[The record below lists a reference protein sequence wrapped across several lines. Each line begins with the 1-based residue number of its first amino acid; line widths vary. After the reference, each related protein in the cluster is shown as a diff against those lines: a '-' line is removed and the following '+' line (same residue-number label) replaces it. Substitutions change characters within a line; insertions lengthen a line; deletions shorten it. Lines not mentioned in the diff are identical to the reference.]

1 MRRKE
6 PEIES
11 MTFTTRKHTHRLR
24 QGSALAVPK
33 AAEGSGVSTP
43 EVGGNDRRASDEM
56 GPVNTKVHLVGAG
69 PGDPELLTLKAHALI
84 RSADL
89 ILHDDLVSA
98 PILALAGPQALLVN
112 VGKRC
117 GVKKI
122 TQPEVSRLMISS
134 ARRGLKVVRLK
145 SGDPGVFG
153 RLAEEL
159 DALEAAGIPF
169 EVVPGITAGAAA
181 AASLGVSLTDRRTS
195 SRIVFVSGHHACENQ
210 RREKPDWKSLAAE
223 DATLVVYMPGRDVS
237 TIARELLD
245 GGLSHHTPAV
255 IVSRA
260 TTPDQRVWRTTLGE
274 LRHSPPMDA
283 PSILIIGRSLERAAR
298 HPNPQIL
305 ALVDTVARTDP
316 QRSVSP

>member
-11 MTFTTRKHTHRLR
+11 MTAATTAR
-24 QGSALAVPK
+24 
-33 AAEGSGVSTP
+33 
-43 EVGGNDRRASDEM
+43 
-56 GPVNTKVHLVGAG
+56 VHIVGAG
-69 PGDPELLTLKAHALI
+69 PGDPELLTLKSHALI

-98 PILALAGPQALLVN
+98 PVLALAGAQALLAN

-122 TQPEVSRLMISS
+122 TQPEINRLMISS
-134 ARRGLKVVRLK
+134 AQRGLKVVRLK

-159 DALEAAGIPF
+159 DALEAAGVPY

-181 AASLGVSLTDRRTS
+181 AASLGVSLTDRRSS
-195 SRIVFVSGHHACENQ
+195 SRIVFVSGHHARENEH
-210 RREKPDWKSLAAE
+210 REKPDWKSLAAE
-223 DATLVVYMPGRDVS
+223 DATLVVYMPGRDV
-237 TIARELLD
+237 TGIAHDILAAGRSVD
-245 GGLSHHTPAV
+245 TPAV

-260 TTPDQRVWRTTLGE
+260 TTPDQRVWRITVGE
-274 LRHSPPMDA
+274 LRDAPLMDA
-283 PSILIIGRSLERAAR
+283 PSILLIGRSLKRASR
-298 HPNPQIL
+298 HLNSQIM
-305 ALVDTVARTDP
+305 ALVDTVTRTSQ
-316 QRSVSP
+316 QRSVSA

>member
-1 MRRKE
+1 MSAA
-6 PEIES
+6 P
-11 MTFTTRKHTHRLR
+11 TTR
-24 QGSALAVPK
+24 
-33 AAEGSGVSTP
+33 
-43 EVGGNDRRASDEM
+43 
-56 GPVNTKVHLVGAG
+56 VHLVGAG
-69 PGDPELLTLKAHALI
+69 PGDPELLTLKSHALI

-98 PILALAGPQALLVN
+98 PVLALAAPQALLVN
-112 VGKRC
+112 IGKRC

-122 TQPEVSRLMISS
+122 SQPEINRLMISS

-159 DALEAAGIPF
+159 DALEAAGVPY

-181 AASLGVSLTDRRTS
+181 AASLGVSLTDRRSS
-195 SRIVFVSGHHACENQ
+195 SRIVFVSGHHASENE

-223 DATLVVYMPGRDVS
+223 DAALVVYMPGRDV
-237 TIARELLD
+237 TAIARDILNA
-245 GGLSHHTPAV
+245 GLSFDTPAV
-255 IVSRA
+255 IVSHA

-274 LRHSPPMDA
+274 LPNSPLMDA
-283 PSILIIGRSLERAAR
+283 PSILLIGRSLERAAR
-298 HPNPQIL
+298 HRNAQIL
-305 ALVDTVARTDP
+305 ALVDTVNRTDL

>member
-1 MRRKE
+1 M
-6 PEIES
+6 S
-11 MTFTTRKHTHRLR
+11 DATFAT
-24 QGSALAVPK
+24 
-33 AAEGSGVSTP
+33 
-43 EVGGNDRRASDEM
+43 
-56 GPVNTKVHLVGAG
+56 VHLVGAG

-89 ILHDDLVSA
+89 ILHDDLVS
-98 PILALAGPQALLVN
+98 PPVLALTGPQALLVN

-122 TQPEVSRLMISS
+122 TQPEINRLMISS
-134 ARRGLKVVRLK
+134 ARRRLKVVRLK

-159 DALEAAGIPF
+159 DALESASIPF

-181 AASLGVSLTDRRTS
+181 AASLGVSLTDRRSS
-195 SRIVFVSGHHACENQ
+195 SRIVFVSGHHASENHH
-210 RREKPDWKSLAAE
+210 RENPDWKSLAADE
-223 DATLVVYMPGRDVS
+223 ATLVVYMPGRDVFG
-237 TIARELLD
+237 IAREILEA
-245 GGLSHHTPAV
+245 GLSFDTPAV

-274 LRHSPPMDA
+274 LRHSPAMDA
-283 PSILIIGRSLERAAR
+283 PSILLIGRSLERAAQTR
-298 HPNPQIL
+298 NAQIL
-305 ALVDTVARTDP
+305 ALVDTITRTST